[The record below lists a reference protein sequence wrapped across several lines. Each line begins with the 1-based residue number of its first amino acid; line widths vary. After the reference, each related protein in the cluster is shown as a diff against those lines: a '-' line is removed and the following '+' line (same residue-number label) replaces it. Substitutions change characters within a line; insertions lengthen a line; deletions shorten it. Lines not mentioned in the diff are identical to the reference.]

1 MQSASPLAK
10 GSRWLVA
17 LVAAAAV
24 ALTGCGATDQG
35 DQAPVADDTRTSVT
49 ITDNG
54 GEKTIELPIT
64 SYVALDNRTFQT
76 LQSWGLKPA
85 AAARALMPTT
95 NPWKTDESIVDIGN
109 HREPNLELIAAA
121 QPQVIISG
129 QRFTQFNE
137 KIAELVPD
145 AIIIDLDPREGEP
158 FDKELERQTTVLGE
172 IFNKQ
177 DEAAAL
183 NAELDAAITRAKDAY
198 DPDTKVMAIN
208 ASGGNLGFIAPGAG
222 RTLGPVFDI
231 LGLTP
236 ALEVEGS
243 SDDHEGDD
251 ISVEAIAKSNPDLIM
266 VMDRDAAVTEPGA
279 EYTPAADLISNSAA
293 LQNVSA
299 VKTGNIVIMPADTY
313 TNEGVQTY
321 TTFFNSLADQL
332 EKKA

>member
-24 ALTGCGATDQG
+24 ALTGCGASDQG

-177 DEAAAL
+177 DEAAGL

-279 EYTPAADLISNSAA
+279 EYTPAAELIANSAA